1 MRRLFFSP
9 RLFQFLLNLTESFAL
24 EKFLSWNN
32 AGEMFNLYIKL
43 QYGLTR
49 VNNINSGLTQTGFA
63 LVSQESTVPEKKNHA
78 KTPKSMTNN
87 HCAR

>member
-43 QYGLTR
+43 QYGLTLTR

-63 LVSQESTVPEKKNHA
+63 LVSQESTVPEKK
-78 KTPKSMTNN
+78 KS
-87 HCAR
+87 C